1 MRPAPPAF
9 LRVTLA
15 VLVAALVPGCA
26 SEQWVYTKPNVTPAR
41 LDSDLA
47 ACRKEAMAPG
57 RIAIFQSGRV
67 DQDALN
73 RCMQRRGYTPRRES

>member
-1 MRPAPPAF
+1 MSAPPAF
-9 LRVTLA
+9 LRLSLA
-15 VLVAALVPGCA
+15 VFVLALLSGCA
-26 SEQWVYTKPNVTPAR
+26 SEHWVYAKPNVTPAR

-47 ACRKEAMAPG
+47 ACRKESVERG

-67 DQDALN
+67 DQEALN